1 MVLRRRNPRPLFGAA
16 PPRNVDAI
24 ALPLGM
30 SVAAVVALVRNFD
43 PPFLCVIYFFDQV
56 WKFWVFLLL
65 GLLGLLFFGDLLG
78 GLL

>member
-16 PPRNVDAI
+16 PHRNVDAI

-56 WKFWVFLLL
+56 WKFWVFLLF